1 MIDDLLPKTVSCA
14 DTRTDDVPSG
24 ALFPEEASLVVTSV
38 PQRRREF
45 TSVRVCARLAMADLG
60 LPPVPVLP
68 GPRGEPGWPEGVVGS
83 MTHCAGYRAA
93 AVARSSD
100 IRSLGIDAEPHR
112 PLPGDV
118 LEAIALPAERGRVLR
133 AARSGTD
140 DGDIHWD
147 RLLFSAKESV
157 YKAWFPLTGARLEFE
172 DADIEF
178 RRTPGT
184 TPGGVFHA
192 RLLRTAPGAPAAF
205 DGRWLVRDS
214 LALTAV
220 VVPAQAA
227 A

>member
-1 MIDDLLPKTVSCA
+1 MIDDLLPATVSCA
-14 DTRTDDVPSG
+14 DTTVDDVPAD
-24 ALFPEEASLVVTSV
+24 ALFPEEASLLRTSV
-38 PQRRREF
+38 PKRRREF

-68 GPRGEPGWPEGVVGS
+68 GPRGEPGWPEGIVGS

-100 IRSLGIDAEPHR
+100 VRALGIDAEPHA
-112 PLPGDV
+112 PLPENV
-118 LEAIALPAERGRVLR
+118 LESIALPSEHRRVLDAAERGG
-133 AARSGTD
+133 GT
-140 DGDIHWD
+140 GPIHWD

-157 YKAWFPLTGARLEFE
+157 YKAWYPLMRTRLDFE

-178 RRTPGT
+178 DWTPGPT
-184 TPGGVFHA
+184 TSGVFHA
-192 RLLRTAPGAPAAF
+192 RLLRTAPGAPTAF
-205 DGRWLVRDS
+205 DGRWLVRDR

-220 VVPAQAA
+220 IVTAA